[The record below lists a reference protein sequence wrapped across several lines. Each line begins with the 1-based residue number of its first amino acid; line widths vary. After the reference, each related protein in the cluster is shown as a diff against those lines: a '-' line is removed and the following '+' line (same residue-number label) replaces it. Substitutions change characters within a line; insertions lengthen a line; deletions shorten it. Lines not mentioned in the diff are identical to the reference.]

1 MCDTVLEKDIEKK
14 LISQTKQRHGKAYKF
29 VSPGNSGVP
38 DRIVVLPGG
47 KVGFCELKRPG
58 GKTSKLQ
65 DVQIGKLKS
74 LGCFVRVVDIYEGV
88 SDFLDD
94 LERQDLN
101 ADIHTT

>member
-1 MCDTVLEKDIEKK
+1 MLEKDIEKK
-14 LISQTKQRHGKAYKF
+14 LISQAKQRFGKAYKF

-47 KVGFCELKRPG
+47 KIGFCELKRPG

-65 DVQIGKLKS
+65 DVQIKKLKS
-74 LGCFVRVVDIYEGV
+74 LGCFVRVVDSYEGV
-88 SDFLDD
+88 SGFLDD

>member
-1 MCDTVLEKDIEKK
+1 M
-14 LISQTKQRHGKAYKF
+14 ISQAKQKFGKAYKF

-38 DRIVVLPGG
+38 DRIIVLPGG
-47 KVGFCELKRPG
+47 KIGFCELKRPG

-65 DVQIGKLKS
+65 DVQIKKLKS
-74 LGCFVRVVDIYEGV
+74 RGCFVRVVDSYEGV
-88 SDFLDD
+88 SGFLDD

>member
-1 MCDTVLEKDIEKK
+1 MLEKDIEKS
-14 LISQTKQRHGKAYKF
+14 LISQTKQRLGKAYKF

-47 KVGFCELKRPG
+47 KIGFCELKRPG

-65 DVQIGKLKS
+65 DVQIEKLKS
-74 LGCFVRVVDIYEGV
+74 LGCFVRVVDSYKGV

-94 LERQDLN
+94 LERQDSN

>member
-1 MCDTVLEKDIEKK
+1 MLEKDIENF
-14 LISQTKQRHGKAYKF
+14 LIGRTKQRLGRAFKF

-65 DVQIGKLKS
+65 GVQIEKLKS
-74 LGCFVRVVDIYEGV
+74 LGCFVRVVDSYEGV

-94 LERQDLN
+94 LERQDFN

>member
-1 MCDTVLEKDIEKK
+1 MLEKDIEKS
-14 LISQTKQRHGKAYKF
+14 LISRTKQRHGKAYKW

-38 DRIVVLPGG
+38 DRIIVLPGG
-47 KVGFCELKRPG
+47 KIGFCELKRPR

-65 DVQIGKLKS
+65 GVQIEKLKS
-74 LGCFVRVVDIYEGV
+74 LGCFVRVVDSYEGV